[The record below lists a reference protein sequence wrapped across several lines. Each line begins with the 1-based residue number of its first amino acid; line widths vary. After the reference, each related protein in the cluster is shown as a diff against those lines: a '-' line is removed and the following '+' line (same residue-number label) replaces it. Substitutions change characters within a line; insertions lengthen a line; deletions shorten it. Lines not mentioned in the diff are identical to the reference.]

1 MMNLHNNNE
10 NYSFHLGICMFVF
23 GDASVRS
30 VEELVDP
37 EVFIAMVTASAADV
51 GSSR

>member
-1 MMNLHNNNE
+1 
-10 NYSFHLGICMFVF
+10 
-23 GDASVRS
+23 